1 MMKLKWICLLVILVC
16 FIQIINAQK
25 LTLQEAI
32 DLGLKN
38 NFDIQLSRNEVEISK
53 LNNSFGMAGG
63 LPTVVGTANDQES
76 IINIHQKLNSGVDI
90 KRNGVTSNALNANI
104 LGSIVLFN
112 GYRIK
117 ATQQKLNA
125 LQKQTEASLNADI
138 LTLVQ
143 NVMVSYYGIVKQQN
157 FIEALQQSIE
167 LSENQLSLV
176 KLKQQIGLANNAD
189 LFQSQIDLNTRMQ
202 EMQQQQLF
210 MIQAKTDLANLLNLA
225 TTSEIEINDSI
236 VNEDPLEY
244 NEVLT
249 SIEQNPLLI
258 SLSQQIKV
266 NELIEKEIASQRKFS
281 LRANAGL
288 NLSNNKS
295 GAGQVLLNQSYGPY
309 VGLNL
314 SVPIYNGGIN
324 KRQTSI
330 AKVNTQ
336 QATLTKEQIL
346 ASYKTSVL
354 KLYQTYASS
363 VEQLNTQKNTFQL
376 AKQLVDL
383 STKRFE
389 LGAATIL
396 ELREAQKSFEDAAY
410 QLVSLKYTLKLAEIE
425 LKKISNKLKY

>member
-1 MMKLKWICLLVILVC
+1 M
-16 FIQIINAQK
+16 
-25 LTLQEAI
+25 
-32 DLGLKN
+32 
-38 NFDIQLSRNEVEISK
+38 
-53 LNNSFGMAGG
+53 
-63 LPTVVGTANDQES
+63 
-76 IINIHQKLNSGVDI
+76 
-90 KRNGVTSNALNANI
+90 
-104 LGSIVLFN
+104 
-112 GYRIK
+112 
-117 ATQQKLNA
+117 
-125 LQKQTEASLNADI
+125 
-138 LTLVQ
+138 
-143 NVMVSYYGIVKQQN
+143 
-157 FIEALQQSIE
+157 
-167 LSENQLSLV
+167 
-176 KLKQQIGLANNAD
+176 
-189 LFQSQIDLNTRMQ
+189 FQSQIDLNTRMQ

-330 AKVNTQ
+330 AMVNTQ

-383 STKRFE
+383 SSKRFE